1 MTKKLLICLVVF
13 GVLAV
18 PAFAQKAEVFGGY
31 QYTRLDGGWNG
42 NGWNAAV
49 TGNLN
54 HWFGVTGDFSGAY
67 KSGLS
72 LTTYTF
78 GPVISHKEGPIN
90 PFAHVLLGGGRASAA
105 GVSSNGFNMMAGGGL
120 DWGTSSHGLAVRL
133 FQLDWMMTRFSGVT
147 DKNNMRLS
155 TGVVVRF

>member
-13 GVLAV
+13 GVLAI

-42 NGWNAAV
+42 NGWNGAA
-49 TGNLN
+49 TLNLN

-67 KSGLS
+67 KSGLH
-72 LTTYTF
+72 LHTYTF
-78 GPVISHKEGPIN
+78 GPTISHKEGPIS
-90 PFAHVLLGGGRASAA
+90 PFAHLLIGGGRASAA
-105 GVSSNGFNMMAGGGL
+105 GTSTSGFNMMAGGGL
-120 DWGTSSHGLAVRL
+120 DLGSASHGLAFRMAQ
-133 FQLDWMMTRFSGVT
+133 FDWMMTRFSGIT

-155 TGVVVRF
+155 TGLVVRF